1 MFNRPFL
8 RLSSFLVL
16 TAVTTTAFVA
26 TAGAT
31 ANKQVVSSTG
41 ASVARPSAVTPSGWT
56 TFDQNNLRTGVD
68 PSGNPYSPATA
79 AWTSPLLDGHLYGQ
93 SLVYAGRVFA
103 ATENDTV
110 YALAANSGG
119 LLWSHHLSS
128 PVNASTLPCGDITP
142 TVGISSTPVIDPA
155 RSEIFVVADEA
166 APAPKIA
173 SHHLIGLNLYTGAI
187 MLNEVIDA
195 PGTKPANQLQRA
207 SLALDRNNVIVAF
220 GGNSGDCGSYH
231 GLLISAPEN
240 GSKPS
245 TFIVAN
251 FPGDNQGGIWMGGAA
266 PDIDSQG
273 NIWVATGNT
282 AYSSSNRPYDYGAG
296 VLKLSPSLKLLDYF
310 APSNWYF
317 DNGHDL
323 DLSTAPALLPNGLVF
338 VIGKAWTAYTLR
350 QSHLGHIG
358 GQLQSKSNF
367 CGDNPDGGI
376 ADLGG
381 LLFIPCRD
389 GLRAV
394 RPTASS
400 PPTPIWHSKIGPNSS
415 PIVAGGLVWSIA
427 NGAVGNQ
434 GDLFALNPTSGTVVQ
449 KIDVCCSASNF
460 PSPSAADGLLL
471 VPGQFHVT
479 ALKGPRGLP
488 GPPSP
493 APSTATGYE
502 LVASD
507 GGMFNFGGA
516 SFFGSLGSLHLNA
529 PIVGMA
535 TTPLSRGYWLVGADG
550 GVFNLGNA
558 SFYGSTGALTL
569 NKPIVGMAA
578 TPGGKGYWLVASDGG
593 IFAFGD
599 AAFYGSTGALTLNKP
614 IVGMAATPDG
624 KGYWLVASDGGI
636 FAFGDAAF
644 YGSTGALTLNKPIVG
659 MAATPDAVGYWLVAS
674 DGGIFA
680 FGDAAFYG
688 STGALTLNRPIVGM
702 AAEPGGVGYWLVASD
717 GGIFAFG
724 DADFYGST
732 GALTL
737 NEPIVGM
744 AAST

>member
-310 APSNWYF
+310 APF
-317 DNGHDL
+317 E
-323 DLSTAPALLPNGLVF
+323 LV
-338 VIGKAWTAYTLR
+338 LR
-350 QSHLGHIG
+350 Q
-358 GQLQSKSNF
+358 
-367 CGDNPDGGI
+367 
-376 ADLGG
+376 
-381 LLFIPCRD
+381 
-389 GLRAV
+389 
-394 RPTASS
+394 RP
-400 PPTPIWHSKIGPNSS
+400 
-415 PIVAGGLVWSIA
+415 
-427 NGAVGNQ
+427 
-434 GDLFALNPTSGTVVQ
+434 
-449 KIDVCCSASNF
+449 
-460 PSPSAADGLLL
+460 
-471 VPGQFHVT
+471 
-479 ALKGPRGLP
+479 
-488 GPPSP
+488 
-493 APSTATGYE
+493 
-502 LVASD
+502 
-507 GGMFNFGGA
+507 
-516 SFFGSLGSLHLNA
+516 
-529 PIVGMA
+529 
-535 TTPLSRGYWLVGADG
+535 
-550 GVFNLGNA
+550 
-558 SFYGSTGALTL
+558 
-569 NKPIVGMAA
+569 
-578 TPGGKGYWLVASDGG
+578 
-593 IFAFGD
+593 
-599 AAFYGSTGALTLNKP
+599 
-614 IVGMAATPDG
+614 
-624 KGYWLVASDGGI
+624 
-636 FAFGDAAF
+636 
-644 YGSTGALTLNKPIVG
+644 
-659 MAATPDAVGYWLVAS
+659 
-674 DGGIFA
+674 
-680 FGDAAFYG
+680 
-688 STGALTLNRPIVGM
+688 
-702 AAEPGGVGYWLVASD
+702 
-717 GGIFAFG
+717 
-724 DADFYGST
+724 
-732 GALTL
+732 
-737 NEPIVGM
+737 
-744 AAST
+744 